1 MTKPDP
7 GTVTDLGQLAAA
19 VGRLKGMRVTD
30 LGRTLNMVEVG
41 FAGDYGI
48 HRLHVQTAFR
58 VIQRE
63 HIAIASSD
71 MQYPLDRKA
80 AQSVAFDTYAT
91 QYDRLAKILTKRLGP
106 DGIVVVDAAM
116 RAGGAFFFEIEGET
130 RFEIF
135 PAISGPKECWRLF
148 RKGSDLHYVYPASS
162 VHES

>member
-1 MTKPDP
+1 MTKSDRD
-7 GTVTDLGQLAAA
+7 TVTDLGELAAA

-41 FAGDYGI
+41 FAADDGV

-71 MQYPLDRKA
+71 MYYPLDREA
-80 AQSVAFDTYAT
+80 DQSMAFDTYAT
-91 QYDRLAKILTKRLGP
+91 QYDRLAKILTERLGP
-106 DGIVVVDAAM
+106 DGIVVVEAAM
-116 RAGGAFFFEIEGET
+116 RAGGAFFFQIEGEA

-148 RKGSDLHYVYPASS
+148 RKKSDLHYVYPASS
-162 VHES
+162 VREP